1 VDLEAIEKVY
11 RRYAPSYDFY
21 FGAVLQPGRRKV
33 IERMNCRPGERI
45 LEVGVGTGLSLP
57 LYPRNVYVTGIDVSR
72 EMLARARERM
82 RAMHL
87 DNVTLHCMD
96 AEHMTFA
103 DDSFDK
109 VVAMYVVSVV
119 PSPRRLVTEMRRV
132 CKPGANL
139 YVVNHFRQ
147 SNPVVSMLE
156 RMMAPFSRLVGFHP
170 DFSLQHFLEET
181 GFTAAEKIP
190 VNLFG
195 YWSLLRSRNDKHT
208 QRESPSAST
217 D

>member
-1 VDLEAIEKVY
+1 MDLEAIEKVY

-33 IERMNCRPGERI
+33 IECMNCRPGERI

-57 LYPRNVYVTGIDVSR
+57 LYPRNVQVTGIDVSH
-72 EMLARARERM
+72 EMLERAHDRIA
-82 RAMHL
+82 AMQL
-87 DNVTLHCMD
+87 NNVTLHYMD
-96 AEHMTFA
+96 AESMSFA

-109 VVAMYVVSVV
+109 VVATYVVSVV
-119 PSPRRLVTEMRRV
+119 PNPGRLVTEMRRV
-132 CKPGANL
+132 CKPGGSL

-170 DFSLQHFLEET
+170 DFSLEHFLEQT

-195 YWSLLRSRNDKHT
+195 YWTLLRSRNDK
-208 QRESPSAST
+208 R
-217 D
+217 

>member
-1 VDLEAIEKVY
+1 MDLEAIEKVY

-33 IERMNCRPGERI
+33 IERMNCRPGQRI
-45 LEVGVGTGLSLP
+45 LEVGVGTGLSLS
-57 LYPRNVYVTGIDVSR
+57 LYPRDVHVTGIDVSR
-72 EMLARARERM
+72 EMLARAHDRVA
-82 RAMHL
+82 AMHL

-96 AEHMTFA
+96 AEGMTFP

-119 PSPRRLVTEMRRV
+119 PSPGRLVAEMRRV

-170 DFSLQHFLEET
+170 DFSLEHFVEQT
-181 GFTAAEKIP
+181 GFTAAEQIP

-195 YWSLLRSRNDKHT
+195 YWTLLRARNDKGA
-208 QRESPSAST
+208 QPPSPPTVAI
-217 D
+217 

>member
-1 VDLEAIEKVY
+1 MNLEAIEKVY

-57 LYPRNVYVTGIDVSR
+57 LYPRNVHVTGIDVSR
-72 EMLARARERM
+72 EMLARAHDRVA
-82 RAMHL
+82 AMHL
-87 DNVTLHCMD
+87 DNVTLQCMD
-96 AEHMTFA
+96 AESMTFP

-119 PSPRRLVTEMRRV
+119 PSPGRLVAEMRRV
-132 CKPGANL
+132 CKPGASL

-156 RMMAPFSRLVGFHP
+156 RMMAPFSGLVGFHP
-170 DFSLQHFLEET
+170 DFSLEHFVEQT
-181 GFTAAEKIP
+181 GFTAAENIP

-195 YWSLLRSRNDKHT
+195 YWTLLRSRNDK
-208 QRESPSAST
+208 RG
-217 D
+217 